1 MGAFL
6 VISLFSCTFAKF
18 FYMEQTKEKG
28 QGVRRAVDT
37 TRHHRENG
45 WDYRGRAVYH
55 FTFPVE
61 GRFPLFGTLEGE
73 SAERA
78 FIKLNPF
85 GYRVYQILCG
95 LPQFYA
101 AKGFALKVL
110 AQKVMPDHIHLVIQV
125 LEPLP
130 QSIGAVVRG
139 FKSACTKVYKQEFL
153 SCGENA
159 AEVHS
164 IANQQEN
171 AAEMHSR
178 GGQQGNAA
186 EVHSIASQQGNAA
199 EMHSRGEQQGDAAEM
214 HSIAS
219 QQGNAAEMHG
229 RASQQGN
236 AAEVHSIANR
246 QGDAAEMHG
255 RGEQQGNAAEV
266 HGKASQQ
273 GNAAEVHGI
282 ANQQGNAAA
291 LMHFAR
297 IFANRNS
304 IWQQDAAYYHERI
317 LHAPGQLHRMINYV
331 KDNPRRLWLKKNNPD
346 LFRLHRHTDVC
357 GLSFTSLGN
366 HFLLDW
372 HDNQTVEM
380 SRNATVEQIQI
391 RLQLAMAAAQNGAV
405 TYTAAIS
412 KGEQLIARTLR
423 KQGYP
428 LVVLLSDGFPKEGSP
443 HERFYKPGGI
453 YFEACSRGQLL
464 LLEPTEQTFLN
475 ADIQSAV
482 EETLRRKAAER
493 HYSYEQI
500 PLKSQRYR
508 FVALNEIAKRLA
520 RIER

>member
-1 MGAFL
+1 M

-78 FIKLNPF
+78 FIRLNPF

-164 IANQQEN
+164 
-171 AAEMHSR
+171 
-178 GGQQGNAA
+178 
-186 EVHSIASQQGNAA
+186 
-199 EMHSRGEQQGDAAEM
+199 RGE
-214 HSIAS
+214 

-229 RASQQGN
+229 RANQQEN
-236 AAEVHSIANR
+236 AAEV
-246 QGDAAEMHG
+246 HG
-255 RGEQQGNAAEV
+255 RGEQQGDAVEV
-266 HGKASQQ
+266 HGRAS
-273 GNAAEVHGI
+273 
-282 ANQQGNAAA
+282 QQGNAAA

-317 LHAPGQLHRMINYV
+317 LHAPGQLNRMINYV

-346 LFRLHRHTDVC
+346 LFRLHRHTEVC

-380 SRNATVEQIQI
+380 SRNATVEQIRI
-391 RLQLAMAAAQNGAV
+391 RLQTAMAAAQNGAV

-428 LVVLLSDGFPKEGSP
+428 LVVLLSDGFPKEGLP
-443 HERFYKPGGI
+443 QERFYKPGGI

-475 ADIQSAV
+475 EDIQSAV
-482 EETLRRKAAER
+482 EGTLRRKAAER
-493 HYSYEQI
+493 HYDYEQI
-500 PLKSQRYR
+500 PIKSQRYR

>member
-1 MGAFL
+1 MPFF

-18 FYMEQTKEKG
+18 FYMEQTKGKG

-139 FKSACTKVYKQEFL
+139 FKSACTMVYKQEFL

-159 AEVHS
+159 AE
-164 IANQQEN
+164 
-171 AAEMHSR
+171 MHGR
-178 GGQQGNAA
+178 
-186 EVHSIASQQGNAA
+186 ASQQENAA
-199 EMHSRGEQQGDAAEM
+199 EMHSRGEQQG
-214 HSIAS
+214 
-219 QQGNAAEMHG
+219 
-229 RASQQGN
+229 N
-236 AAEVHSIANR
+236 AAEVHS
-246 QGDAAEMHG
+246 
-255 RGEQQGNAAEV
+255 
-266 HGKASQQ
+266 
-273 GNAAEVHGI
+273 I

-297 IFANRNS
+297 IFAGRNS
-304 IWQQDAAYYHERI
+304 IWQQDAAYYHECI
-317 LHAPGQLHRMINYV
+317 LHAPGQLNRMINYV

-346 LFRLHRHTDVC
+346 LFRLHRHTEMC

-380 SRNATVEQIQI
+380 SRNATVEQVQK

-453 YFEACSRGQLL
+453 YFEACSKGQLL

-493 HYSYEQI
+493 HYGYKQI

>member
-1 MGAFL
+1 
-6 VISLFSCTFAKF
+6 
-18 FYMEQTKEKG
+18 MEQTKEKG

-78 FIKLNPF
+78 FIRLNPF

-159 AEVHS
+159 AEMHGRAS
-164 IANQQEN
+164 QQEN
-171 AAEMHSR
+171 AAEMHSIASQQGDAAEMHGR
-178 GGQQGNAA
+178 ASQQENAAEMHSIANRQGNAA
-186 EVHSIASQQGNAA
+186 EVHGRGEQQGGAA
-199 EMHSRGEQQGDAAEM
+199 EMHCRGEQQGDAAEM
-214 HSIAS
+214 HSIANR
-219 QQGNAAEMHG
+219 QGNAAEMHG
-229 RASQQGN
+229 
-236 AAEVHSIANR
+236 IANR
-246 QGDAAEMHG
+246 
-255 RGEQQGNAAEV
+255 
-266 HGKASQQ
+266 
-273 GNAAEVHGI
+273 
-282 ANQQGNAAA
+282 QGNAAA

-297 IFANRNS
+297 IFAGRNS

-317 LHAPGQLHRMINYV
+317 LHAPGQLNRMINYV

-346 LFRLHRHTDVC
+346 LFRLHRHTEVC

-380 SRNATVEQIQI
+380 PRNATVEQVQK
-391 RLQLAMAAAQNGAV
+391 RLQLAMTAAQNGAV

-443 HERFYKPGGI
+443 YERFYKPGGI

-482 EETLRRKAAER
+482 EETLRSKAAER
-493 HYSYEQI
+493 HYGYKQI

>member
-1 MGAFL
+1 
-6 VISLFSCTFAKF
+6 
-18 FYMEQTKEKG
+18 MEQTKGKG

-73 SAERA
+73 NAERA

-125 LEPLP
+125 LEPLS

-139 FKSACTKVYKQEFL
+139 FKSACTMVYKQEFL

-164 IANQQEN
+164 I
-171 AAEMHSR
+171 
-178 GGQQGNAA
+178 
-186 EVHSIASQQGNAA
+186 
-199 EMHSRGEQQGDAAEM
+199 GEQQGDAAEV
-214 HSIAS
+214 
-219 QQGNAAEMHG
+219 HG
-229 RASQQGN
+229 RAS
-236 AAEVHSIANR
+236 
-246 QGDAAEMHG
+246 
-255 RGEQQGNAAEV
+255 
-266 HGKASQQ
+266 
-273 GNAAEVHGI
+273 
-282 ANQQGNAAA
+282 QQGNAAA

-317 LHAPGQLHRMINYV
+317 LHAPGQLNRMINYV

-346 LFRLHRHTDVC
+346 LFRLHRHTEMC

-372 HDNQTVEM
+372 HENQTVEM
-380 SRNATVEQIQI
+380 PRNATVEQVQK

-453 YFEACSRGQLL
+453 YFEACSKGQLL

-475 ADIQSAV
+475 EDIQSAV
-482 EETLRRKAAER
+482 EGTLRRKAAER
-493 HYSYEQI
+493 HYDYKQI

-520 RIER
+520 RIEK